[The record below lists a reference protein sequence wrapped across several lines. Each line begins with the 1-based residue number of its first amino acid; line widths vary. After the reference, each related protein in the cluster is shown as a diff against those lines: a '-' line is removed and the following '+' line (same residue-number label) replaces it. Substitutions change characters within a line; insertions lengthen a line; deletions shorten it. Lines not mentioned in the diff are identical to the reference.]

1 MKIRLLT
8 ITHKSP
14 VWIKEGYEEYVKRL
28 PPTCALELVEI
39 PAEKRTVNAD
49 IKRITEREGEKM
61 LAAIKPTH
69 HVIALDVKGKL
80 WTTEQ
85 LADELANWRQ
95 EGRNID
101 LLVGGPEGLAPACLQ
116 KAEGKW
122 SLSPLTFPHILVR
135 LIVAE
140 QIYRAFSI
148 LQQQSLS
155 SMK

>member
-1 MKIRLLT
+1 MRIRLLS

-14 VWIKEGYEEYVKRL
+14 AWIQAGYEEYAKRL
-28 PPTCALELVEI
+28 PPSCQLELIDI
-39 PAEKRTVNAD
+39 PAEKRTANAD

-61 LAAIKPTH
+61 LALIKPQH

-85 LADELANWRQ
+85 LAEQLAGWQQ
-95 EGRNID
+95 EGRHLD

-116 KAEGKW
+116 KAETRW
-122 SLSPLTFPHILVR
+122 SLSTLTFPHILVK

-140 QIYRAFSI
+140 QIYRAWSI
-148 LQQQSLS
+148 LQQHPYHR
-155 SMK
+155 